1 MQAGRAAS
9 QTVIITAVYIISAS
23 LPQHIIHKSTASITK
38 RLVASSV
45 NISTAE
51 YLATMYKVISVVR
64 NMAIN

>member
-9 QTVIITAVYIISAS
+9 QAVIITAVYIISAS
-23 LPQHIIHKSTASITK
+23 LPQHIMHNSTASITN
-38 RLVASSV
+38 RLVESCV

-51 YLATMYKVISVVR
+51 YLVTMYKVISVVK

>member
-1 MQAGRAAS
+1 MHPGRAAS
-9 QTVIITAVYIISAS
+9 QAVIITAVYIISAN

-38 RLVASSV
+38 RLVASCV

-51 YLATMYKVISVVR
+51 YLATMYKVISVVK

>member
-9 QTVIITAVYIISAS
+9 QAVIITAVYIISAN

-51 YLATMYKVISVVR
+51 YLDTMYKVISVVK